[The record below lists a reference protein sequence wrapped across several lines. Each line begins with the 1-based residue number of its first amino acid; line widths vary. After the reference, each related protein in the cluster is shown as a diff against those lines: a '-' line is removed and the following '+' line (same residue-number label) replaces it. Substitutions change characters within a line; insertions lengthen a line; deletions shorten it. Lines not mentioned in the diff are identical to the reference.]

1 MPSVYF
7 YTQVCGGRERE
18 RNRGIDRVS
27 ADRGREGES
36 QEKKEKERKKDR

>member
-27 ADRGREGES
+27 ADRGMGGREP
-36 QEKKEKERKKDR
+36 EKERERKKEG